1 MLSTLAAAG
10 PLPPLLSKSVQARAP
25 ALVSRDPS
33 TPPPR
38 RLLTHLSLSLKSSQE
53 SSLPAPVKARS
64 VHDAIHT
71 DSKEGLVVLPK
82 RDVFADL
89 GHIFDKFGCDVGA
102 LVGGQCGCPGVE
114 C

>member
-1 MLSTLAAAG
+1 MRLFLLPPPIVLSTLAAAG
-10 PLPPLLSKSVQARAP
+10 PLPHLLGNNPQARAP
-25 ALVSRDPS
+25 AL
-33 TPPPR
+33 
-38 RLLTHLSLSLKSSQE
+38 SSQE
-53 SSLPAPVKARS
+53 SSLTAPVKARS

-71 DSKEGLVVLPK
+71 DSKEGFVVLLK
-82 RDVFADL
+82 RDVFSDL